1 MGATGISDKPIELT
15 TPLSEADVA
24 ALRAGQRVLI
34 SGAVYTARD
43 AAHQRMAEAIARSED
58 LPFDVRGQV
67 IYYVGPT
74 PTPPGRIIGS
84 AGPTTAGRMDR
95 YAPMLLARGLRG
107 MIGKGPRSDE
117 VKAAL
122 QQHKGV
128 YFGAIGGAGALLS
141 KRIIAV
147 ELIAYQDLG
156 TEAIRRLVV
165 EDFPAIVI
173 NDCYGGDVYLEAKLK
188 WRRV

>member
-1 MGATGISDKPIELT
+1 MGATAISDEPVELT

-43 AAHQRMAEAIARSED
+43 AAHQRMAEAIAHGEE

-74 PTPPGRIIGS
+74 PTPRGRIIGS

-95 YAPMLLARGLRG
+95 FTPMLLERGLRG

-141 KRIIAV
+141 KRIVAV
-147 ELIAYQDLG
+147 ELIAY
-156 TEAIRRLVV
+156 
-165 EDFPAIVI
+165 
-173 NDCYGGDVYLEAKLK
+173 
-188 WRRV
+188 